1 MPSAKFNDETGSV
14 VLEFLGF
21 GVLLQV
27 PILMFATAVLGLQHD
42 KFAAE
47 AITRDALRSYT
58 LLQIE
63 PSATVAILAQAYK
76 VSPDRI
82 RVEMSCWPQSCGNP
96 DNWVRVTTRIGT
108 ATAQGLARE

>member
-1 MPSAKFNDETGSV
+1 MPSAKFNDDSGSV

-27 PILMFATAVLGLQHD
+27 PILMFATTVLGLQHD

-63 PSATVAILAQAYK
+63 PSATVLDLAKAYK
-76 VSPDRI
+76 VSLGRI
-82 RVEMSCWPQSCGNP
+82 KVEMTCWPQACGNP
-96 DNWVRVTTRIGT
+96 ENWVGVTTKIGS
-108 ATAQGLARE
+108 ATAQGLARQ